1 MIYYFVVIMNV
12 IVEEILFGPE
22 GVRAPDEDITQWPTW
37 LYRAGSL

>member
-12 IVEEILFGPE
+12 IVEEILFGSE
-22 GVRAPDEDITQWPTW
+22 GVSVPDEDITHWPPW